1 VIEEG
6 EGIMAA
12 SLSSN
17 EEETTSGKG
26 RAGSI
31 PKIREKGNG

>member
-1 VIEEG
+1 VTEEG
-6 EGIMAA
+6 EDVMAA
-12 SLSSN
+12 SLSLLN
-17 EEETTSGKG
+17 EETTSGKG